1 MLASKITDELNSLEL
16 PQALIDLLIENSF
29 DRERLSKM
37 NVDDLAVILS
47 IDIETSKII
56 INSVSNYS
64 NMMFHNMRELR

>member
-37 NVDDLAVILS
+37 NIDDLAVILS
-47 IDIETSKII
+47 IDIENSKII

>member
-1 MLASKITDELNSLEL
+1 MLASKINDELNSLEL

-29 DRERLSKM
+29 DRERLSNM
-37 NVDDLAVILS
+37 NIDDLAVILS
-47 IDIETSKII
+47 IDIETAKII

>member
-1 MLASKITDELNSLEL
+1 MLASKITDELYSLEL

-29 DRERLSKM
+29 DKERISRM
-37 NVDDLAVILS
+37 NIDDLAFILS
-47 IDIETSKII
+47 IDIESAKII

>member
-1 MLASKITDELNSLEL
+1 MLASNELNSLEL

-29 DRERLSKM
+29 DRERLLKM
-37 NVDDLAVILS
+37 NIDDLAVILS
-47 IDIETSKII
+47 IDIETAKII

>member
-37 NVDDLAVILS
+37 NIDDLAVILS
-47 IDIETSKII
+47 IDTETAKII

>member
-16 PQALIDLLIENSF
+16 PQALIDLLVENSF
-29 DRERLSKM
+29 DKERISKM
-37 NVDDLAVILS
+37 NMDDLAVILS
-47 IDIETSKII
+47 IDAETAKII

>member
-1 MLASKITDELNSLEL
+1 MLASNELNSLEL

-37 NVDDLAVILS
+37 NIDDLAVILS
-47 IDIETSKII
+47 IDIETAKII

-64 NMMFHNMRELR
+64 NMKFHNMRELR

>member
-1 MLASKITDELNSLEL
+1 MLASNELNSLEL

>member
-37 NVDDLAVILS
+37 NIDDLAVILS
-47 IDIETSKII
+47 IDIETAKII
-56 INSVSNYS
+56 INSVSNYF

>member
-1 MLASKITDELNSLEL
+1 MLASNELNSLKL

-37 NVDDLAVILS
+37 NIDDLAVILS
-47 IDIETSKII
+47 IDIETAKII

>member
-37 NVDDLAVILS
+37 NIDDLAVILS

>member
-64 NMMFHNMRELR
+64 NMIFHNMRELR

>member
-47 IDIETSKII
+47 IDIENSKII

>member
-1 MLASKITDELNSLEL
+1 VLASKITDELYSLEL

-29 DRERLSKM
+29 DKERISRM
-37 NVDDLAVILS
+37 NIDDLAVILS
-47 IDIETSKII
+47 IDIESAKII

>member
-1 MLASKITDELNSLEL
+1 MLASNERNSLQL

-37 NVDDLAVILS
+37 NIGDLAVILS
-47 IDIETSKII
+47 IDIETAKII